1 MDSIKLSAVSP
12 YEAERLK
19 ALHKYDILD
28 TIPEEEFDA
37 LTELAAYIC
46 DVPVSL
52 LNLIDE
58 SRQWSK
64 SIHGLGEDAREV
76 PRNQTV
82 CQYTILGK
90 DTVEV
95 QDLAKDERFSSF
107 SYVVSEPNLK
117 YYLGAPLI
125 NPDGYAIGAICV
137 LDYKAREMSE
147 EQKNALK
154 ILSSEV
160 MARLELRRQN
170 KELEE
175 MNSYKTRLL
184 KMLSH
189 DMRSPLNGIIGM
201 SSIIKDELDGS
212 DSEMHELV
220 DIMEQSAFQ
229 LNHMIDEM
237 LNYTIIE
244 SKGFRLDLKPT
255 SLAEVTNQLKK
266 LYESAA
272 KTKNITLKFELVDM
286 NDPVNLDTEKIEQ
299 VLGNLLSNAI
309 KFTKA
314 GGTVT
319 MSISQNSDDALII
332 KVSDTGIGIDSE
344 TSAALFDDKTR
355 IHKSGTQGEK
365 SSGIGLSIVKYF
377 TELHDGSIHIDSVI
391 GKGTT
396 FTVTIPQQSL

>member
-1 MDSIKLSAVSP
+1 
-12 YEAERLK
+12 
-19 ALHKYDILD
+19 
-28 TIPEEEFDA
+28 
-37 LTELAAYIC
+37 
-46 DVPVSL
+46 
-52 LNLIDE
+52 
-58 SRQWSK
+58 
-64 SIHGLGEDAREV
+64 
-76 PRNQTV
+76 
-82 CQYTILGK
+82 
-90 DTVEV
+90 
-95 QDLAKDERFSSF
+95 
-107 SYVVSEPNLK
+107 
-117 YYLGAPLI
+117 
-125 NPDGYAIGAICV
+125 
-137 LDYKAREMSE
+137 MSE
-147 EQKNALK
+147 EQKSALK

-160 MARLELRRQN
+160 MARLEIRRQN

-255 SLAEVTNQLKK
+255 SLKDVTNQLKK

-272 KTKNITLKFELVDM
+272 KTKNITLKFDLIDI
-286 NDPVNLDTEKIEQ
+286 DSPVNLDTEKMEQ
-299 VLGNLLSNAI
+299 VIGNLLSNAI

-319 MSISQNSDDALII
+319 LSISQNSDDALII
-332 KVSDTGIGIDSE
+332 KVSDTGIGMDSE

-377 TELHDGSIHIDSVI
+377 TELHNGSIHVDSVI